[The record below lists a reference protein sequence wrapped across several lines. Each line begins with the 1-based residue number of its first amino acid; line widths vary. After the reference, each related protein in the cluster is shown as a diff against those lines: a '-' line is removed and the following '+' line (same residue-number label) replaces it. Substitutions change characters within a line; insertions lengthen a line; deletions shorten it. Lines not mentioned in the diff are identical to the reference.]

1 MLAEL
6 INNTHTTFFLF
17 CFSFFAELVKRALHS
32 HPHAVAVCCHQGAVS
47 EILKKAVFG
56 QLLRLCCCWSFSLA
70 PTTENSHIQAF
81 CLTSQHST

>member
-47 EILKKAVFG
+47 EILKKSSLWSAFTFV
-56 QLLRLCCCWSFSLA
+56 LLLVL
-70 PTTENSHIQAF
+70 
-81 CLTSQHST
+81 